1 VIGAVFSK
9 SLIAFLMSLGITQG
23 GPAPFTVQCAPT
35 TMALGWTG
43 SESVSCTIAG
53 AEDFDG
59 DVGVACAGLPAGAVC
74 RVDTPI
80 AHVRPGTTATATL
93 HVVYDEGVPAGQ
105 SSMQVTAS
113 QGSVSASATVA
124 VLKNLDTVFRA
135 CPSRADMA
143 AIDHDLKLS
152 FESDPTRGAY
162 TCLAANGSR
171 DLTLMQARVYGT
183 LAAARRLSFDAP
195 LPWTRDPLY
204 KWMIKTIRGIRF
216 RDGIPNSFCCDP
228 ANMINV
234 RAHVEG
240 MPQHG
245 LAIAI
250 TQSQMMATDSRLL
263 RGFLDLIVHE
273 ARHNNGP
280 RHSCPDNTRDQTIGE
295 LGAWGAAYYT
305 NVWLADHL
313 DPNLVTPTLRED
325 ARRAAAQICAHQ
337 LCKGDCPQ

>member
-1 VIGAVFSK
+1 VLSK
-9 SLIAFLMSLGITQG
+9 WLIACLVSLGITQG
-23 GPAPFTVQCAPT
+23 GQAPFTVQCASST
-35 TMALGWTG
+35 IAVGWTG
-43 SESVSCTIAG
+43 NESVSCAIAA

-59 DVGVACAGLPAGAVC
+59 EVGVACTGLPVGAAC
-74 RVDTPI
+74 RIDPPI
-80 AHVRPGTTATATL
+80 AHVRPGTPATATL
-93 HVVYDEGVPAGQ
+93 HVVYDEGMPAGRF
-105 SSMQVTAS
+105 SVQVTAS
-113 QGSVSASATVA
+113 QGSVSTSATVA
-124 VLKNLDTVFRA
+124 VLKNLDTVFRV

-152 FESDPTRGAY
+152 FESDPTRGTY

-204 KWMIKTIRGIRF
+204 TWMVKTIRGIRF
-216 RDGIPNSFCCDP
+216 RDTIQTSFCCDP
-228 ANMINV
+228 ANVINV

-250 TQSQMMATDSRLL
+250 TRSDTMATDSRLL

-313 DPNLVTPTLRED
+313 DRNFVTPALRED